1 MKINK
6 MSFEELNNVNLHDKI
21 IQDFHFDRLTKR
33 LVIPILPENE
43 YDHNDEVHEMEFL
56 NVLGLEITACDF
68 WCPSPHVLS
77 VSALSKDEENLI
89 PKYLENWCAPNDPFH
104 TAKNFPGENC
114 FEVLVE
120 FTSGDT
126 LSIVCEELI
135 IK

>member
-68 WCPSPHVLS
+68 CVRHRMSCRLVLF
-77 VSALSKDEENLI
+77 LKMRKI
-89 PKYLENWCAPNDPFH
+89 
-104 TAKNFPGENC
+104 
-114 FEVLVE
+114 
-120 FTSGDT
+120 
-126 LSIVCEELI
+126 
-135 IK
+135 